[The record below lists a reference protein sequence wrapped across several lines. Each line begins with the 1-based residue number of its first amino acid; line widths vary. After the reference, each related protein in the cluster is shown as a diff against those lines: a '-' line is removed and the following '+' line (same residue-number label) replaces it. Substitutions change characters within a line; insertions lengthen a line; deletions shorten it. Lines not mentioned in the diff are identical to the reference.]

1 MKIHCYFLLN
11 IKHGASQL
19 YLGRPPNTTMMP
31 PGLREGRYGG
41 DIGGGHGG
49 SDTLPQLSSAG
60 NVPSW
65 KYADTARATSLSVCV
80 CTSLRAGLAQ
90 NLWVNFHELLVTVGT
105 VTRNN
110 RLHFDNDLDLG
121 VLTFENARTT
131 SPLKEA
137 K

>member
-1 MKIHCYFLLN
+1 M
-11 IKHGASQL
+11 GALTPSPNSL
-19 YLGRPPNTTMMP
+19 APAMYL
-31 PGLREGRYGG
+31 
-41 DIGGGHGG
+41 
-49 SDTLPQLSSAG
+49 AG
-60 NVPSW
+60 NMQIPPVQ
-65 KYADTARATSLSVCV
+65 RVCLFV